1 MERRRLRLE
10 FLLHMSKD
18 YRLEIVVRI
27 ISTITWFRTSVSV
40 TYMYIKDFVKKCV
53 FLLKLLFDFKNHFKT
68 GSLLYQMSEIDHV

>member
-27 ISTITWFRTSVSV
+27 ISTITWFLTSVSV

-53 FLLKLLFDFKNHFKT
+53 FLLKLLFSKIILKT